1 PSAHAAAAGMASIV
15 NARPAPAFH
24 IILLP
29 FRTERA
35 TQAVGPR
42 KNRNDA
48 VARAAGGGG
57 QYAICAGVSHSRP
70 AREPQGWRSEKGLA
84 SPTPGSQPDA

>member
-1 PSAHAAAAGMASIV
+1 MATIV

-35 TQAVGPR
+35 TQAAGPR
-42 KNRNDA
+42 KNRSDA

-57 QYAICAGVSHSRP
+57 QYAICAGVSHCL
-70 AREPQGWRSEKGLA
+70 EPRVKRRVGEAKKDWHH
-84 SPTPGSQPDA
+84 PPGSQPDA